1 MKIKNIPADIK
12 SKSLK
17 EAKDEID
24 QILIKLESNDKIE
37 LNSKSITMS
46 AKESYKIFS
55 EKTLD
60 LVGNAI
66 MNIYGGL
73 MDFADGATKL
83 KGSKCGPSST
93 EFNAKKFKADADA
106 LAAEQAAAEAE
117 QAQYEEA
124 IAGGATPA
132 EAADSL

>member
-1 MKIKNIPADIK
+1 
-12 SKSLK
+12 
-17 EAKDEID
+17 
-24 QILIKLESNDKIE
+24 
-37 LNSKSITMS
+37 MS

-124 IAGGATPA
+124 VAGGATPA